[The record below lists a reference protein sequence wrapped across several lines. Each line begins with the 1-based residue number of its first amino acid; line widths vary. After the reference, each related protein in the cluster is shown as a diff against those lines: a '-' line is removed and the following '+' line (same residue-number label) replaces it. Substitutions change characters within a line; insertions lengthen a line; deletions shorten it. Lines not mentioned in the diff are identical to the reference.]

1 MKKIRLYTISI
12 ILSLLFAGLTAY
24 AASGVIYF
32 SDPESTA
39 GGTVTVT
46 MTVQA
51 EGTGIGD
58 ATVTLKYPSES
69 LVFVDGDKTSGG
81 AGTLR
86 VHGITDG
93 ASQGKCDYALKFQTP
108 AAGNFT
114 VSLDTYEVY
123 DPNGQSIEIAHAGS
137 SAVTVSAAEGLS
149 GDSTLSVLTVSPGEL
164 TPAFSPDVY
173 EYTLSA
179 GLSVDSLIINAISSQ
194 TDARVNITGNQ
205 ELAEGEN
212 EIIIFVTAP
221 DGAGQSEYHL
231 FVTKE
236 QGGAEN
242 ETDTV
247 PAQETESFADGVQLI
262 SKGKTVTVMTPDEG
276 TEIPEG
282 FKESAISIDGQK
294 VQGWIWG
301 AEGTPQ
307 YCVVYGMNDQ
317 GEVNFYRY
325 DMNEKTIQRYFEDPM
340 AADCIAL
347 TEYNELASTVG
358 TLTEELEE
366 RKLIMII
373 LGIVAALMLVIVIY
387 LIIRISQ
394 VQRKQRAEEEPEKE
408 DEPEAIP
415 EDETRVIVR
424 NERRRRVREQAEDE
438 TIVIKSNNQEEV
450 QETEDDG
457 FEDLDF

>member
-1 MKKIRLYTISI
+1 MKKIRLFTISI
-12 ILSLLFAGLTAY
+12 VLSLLFAGLTAY
-24 AASGVIYF
+24 AATGVIYF

-58 ATVTLKYPSES
+58 ATVTLKYPAEN
-69 LVFVDGDKTSGG
+69 LVFVSGDKVSGG

-86 VHGITDG
+86 VHGTTEG
-93 ASQGKCDYALKFQTP
+93 ASQGKCEYALVFQTP
-108 AAGNFT
+108 AAGNFSI
-114 VSLDTYEVY
+114 SLDTYEVY
-123 DPNGQSIEIAHAGS
+123 DPNGGGIEITHAGS
-137 SAVTVSAAEGLS
+137 SAVTVNAAEGLS
-149 GDSTLSVLTVSPGEL
+149 DDSTLSVLTVSPGEL
-164 TPAFSPDVY
+164 TPSFSPDVF
-173 EYTLSA
+173 EYTISA
-179 GLSVDSLIINAISSQ
+179 GLSVDSLIINALSTQ
-194 TDARVNITGNQ
+194 ADARVNVTGNQ
-205 ELAEGEN
+205 ELKEGEN

-236 QGGAEN
+236 EGGAEN
-242 ETDTV
+242 ETKAAE
-247 PAQETESFADGVQLI
+247 PETESFADGVQLI
-262 SKGKTVTVMTPDEG
+262 SKGKTITVMTPDEG

-347 TEYNELASTVG
+347 TEYNELSSTVG
-358 TLTEELEE
+358 TLSEELEE
-366 RKLIMII
+366 RKLIIII
-373 LGIVAALMLVIVIY
+373 LGIVAALMLVIIVY
-387 LIIRISQ
+387 LIIRIAQ
-394 VQRKQRAEEEPEKE
+394 VQRKARTEEAPEKEEEPEE
-408 DEPEAIP
+408 IS

-424 NERRRRVREQAEDE
+424 NERRRRAREKAEDE
-438 TIVIKSNNQEEV
+438 TIVIKKNDQDDL